1 MQSEEKNTT
10 GQSAF
15 SRGLSSVA
23 GKFTLGLITWFV
35 AVIVLIA
42 IGLLYLTA
50 FQSSLFTLTST
61 TLPNADSSA
70 KLAVATTS
78 LTGKVRR
85 FALVD
90 SQVERRLAIEEI
102 QTDLALIDELI
113 PALENARDFDTFRNL
128 LNAINQSIARLD
140 THINERIEL
149 VERKQVITSTLSNQF
164 SSGFFRVEQT
174 PAEQEIAVL
183 MWQSQISGILI
194 KAIESSSI
202 EKVRDT
208 RLLARRLE
216 ADFKAVQESHAT
228 LPEALRE
235 RLRVKE
241 QVLEEMLFDDDGYLD
256 SLVDGLKISGR
267 VRGLENQVLT
277 LNEEVTKLSA
287 GIFEQAADR
296 TSQDAATV
304 NAGIDTQV
312 AFTLVAGAILL
323 LITIIVATYLR
334 RTLVL
339 RLNKLNGEVQNYGR
353 GEAQSIT
360 VTGNDEITDIS
371 VSIQNFIREIEDQQ
385 TALIDAKSRAEDATK
400 SKSEFLATMS
410 HEIRTPMNGV
420 VSMTAMLAKTELNN
434 QQRELIAIVEQ
445 SASSLL
451 TIINDIL
458 DFSRIEA
465 GKLDIEETEFD
476 LRELVSGVAAL
487 CGADAYQKGLELF
500 YDIDVDVP
508 NYLLGDPTRIRQ
520 VLLNLASNAVKF
532 TESGHVQVKVRSQEQ
547 GSDIVVSFEVLDT
560 GIGISSE
567 AAKRLFQAFEQVDG
581 STVRRFGGSGLGLS
595 ICKSLIKL
603 MNGTIGVD
611 SEPGQ
616 GSKFHFSIPLK
627 VSEAGNNRREASSLG
642 LGTVFVL
649 SSNELTIQTL
659 RSGLNEYTQQIV
671 LLNPEDPSSWP
682 NIIEGHPEDQKNA
695 ILLDQALL
703 DGDPIIEQIKD
714 TSALSD
720 LSCFVLAPRSEFGM
734 YENDEWDWLSG
745 LIAKPINKHS
755 LAENIVR
762 EAKQTDQAKSET
774 VVEEP
779 ISDRKTAEQ
788 RKEVILVAED
798 NIINQKVVARLL
810 EAMGLQFDIVND
822 GEEALE
828 AMKHDFYGMVLTD
841 FHMPNMDGLML
852 TKALKSHENQ
862 TVRSTPVIMLTADA
876 QTEAEEMCRDAGVQ
890 GFLSKP
896 IVVEALSLEIEKWMP
911 NSK

>member
-1 MQSEEKNTT
+1 
-10 GQSAF
+10 
-15 SRGLSSVA
+15 
-23 GKFTLGLITWFV
+23 
-35 AVIVLIA
+35 
-42 IGLLYLTA
+42 
-50 FQSSLFTLTST
+50 
-61 TLPNADSSA
+61 
-70 KLAVATTS
+70 
-78 LTGKVRR
+78 
-85 FALVD
+85 
-90 SQVERRLAIEEI
+90 
-102 QTDLALIDELI
+102 
-113 PALENARDFDTFRNL
+113 
-128 LNAINQSIARLD
+128 
-140 THINERIEL
+140 
-149 VERKQVITSTLSNQF
+149 
-164 SSGFFRVEQT
+164 
-174 PAEQEIAVL
+174 
-183 MWQSQISGILI
+183 
-194 KAIESSSI
+194 
-202 EKVRDT
+202 
-208 RLLARRLE
+208 
-216 ADFKAVQESHAT
+216 
-228 LPEALRE
+228 
-235 RLRVKE
+235 
-241 QVLEEMLFDDDGYLD
+241 
-256 SLVDGLKISGR
+256 
-267 VRGLENQVLT
+267 
-277 LNEEVTKLSA
+277 
-287 GIFEQAADR
+287 
-296 TSQDAATV
+296 
-304 NAGIDTQV
+304 
-312 AFTLVAGAILL
+312 
-323 LITIIVATYLR
+323 
-334 RTLVL
+334 
-339 RLNKLNGEVQNYGR
+339 
-353 GEAQSIT
+353 
-360 VTGNDEITDIS
+360 
-371 VSIQNFIREIEDQQ
+371 
-385 TALIDAKSRAEDATK
+385 
-400 SKSEFLATMS
+400 
-410 HEIRTPMNGV
+410 
-420 VSMTAMLAKTELNN
+420 
-434 QQRELIAIVEQ
+434 
-445 SASSLL
+445 
-451 TIINDIL
+451 
-458 DFSRIEA
+458 
-465 GKLDIEETEFD
+465 
-476 LRELVSGVAAL
+476 
-487 CGADAYQKGLELF
+487 
-500 YDIDVDVP
+500 
-508 NYLLGDPTRIRQ
+508 
-520 VLLNLASNAVKF
+520 
-532 TESGHVQVKVRSQEQ
+532 
-547 GSDIVVSFEVLDT
+547 
-560 GIGISSE
+560 
-567 AAKRLFQAFEQVDG
+567 
-581 STVRRFGGSGLGLS
+581 
-595 ICKSLIKL
+595 

-682 NIIEGHPEDQKNA
+682 NIIEGHSEDQKNA

-703 DGDPIIEQIKD
+703 EGDFIIEQIKD

-798 NIINQKVVARLL
+798 NIINQKVIARLL